1 MRVGTAVVSNQ
12 HASGLAIY
20 ARKDGSLY
28 YMVDGLRHDLQASGR
43 WVTTSGVEMRGTTP
57 IAGQEQSPFD
67 PVEMEELHA
76 AIDAS
81 LAEAEVESVAVEGG
95 EGDIEP
101 EAGQDGGH
109 AASPCVICLTSLRN
123 HICVPCGHLVA
134 CGGCARRL
142 GRQCPVCRA
151 NASVQRVFF

>member
-28 YMVDGLRHDLQASGR
+28 YMVNGLRHDLRASGR

-67 PVEMEELHA
+67 PIEMEELQA

-81 LAEAEVESVAVEGG
+81 LADAEAEVDEGG
-95 EGDIEP
+95 GEP
-101 EAGQDGGH
+101 EPGQDAGGD
-109 AASPCVICLTSLRN
+109 AATSPCLICLTSSRN

-151 NASVQRVFF
+151 TSSVQRVFF